1 MFIPKQKGAISQ
13 RNLSNNIADI
23 IRNRLSL
30 NNSIQIMVNE
40 VECRDEGC
48 VPIEVLIILIGPNN
62 RWIGKIL
69 KPMVDVTPEDIYDL
83 KLPDNLES
91 DKIPVATDF
100 SLDSRL
106 LSSVDNSLSSS
117 KFDSSYDK
125 TESRLSPRDDDT
137 TTIIQMRKID
147 SHNTSSLTP
156 SAPALDTDTRT
167 MIKQSRPPTY
177 NEIDII
183 AKPRHI
189 KGTRPRGCPCC
200 DPDNIDNI
208 IDQIIFN
215 NTPP

>member
-1 MFIPKQKGAISQ
+1 MFIPKHKGAISQ

-30 NNSIQIMVNE
+30 SDSIQIMVNE

-69 KPMVDVTPEDIYDL
+69 KPMVDVTPEDIYAL
-83 KLPDNLES
+83 ELPDNLES
-91 DKIPVATDF
+91 DKVPVATDY

-106 LSSVDNSLSSS
+106 LSPIDNSLS
-117 KFDSSYDK
+117 SSYDK
-125 TESRLSPRDDDT
+125 TESRLSPQDDGT
-137 TTIIQMRKID
+137 TTFIQMRKID

-156 SAPALDTDTRT
+156 SAPALNTDTPT
-167 MIKQSRPPTY
+167 TIKQSRPPTY

-183 AKPRHI
+183 AKPRHN
-189 KGTRPRGCPCC
+189 KGSRPRGCPCC